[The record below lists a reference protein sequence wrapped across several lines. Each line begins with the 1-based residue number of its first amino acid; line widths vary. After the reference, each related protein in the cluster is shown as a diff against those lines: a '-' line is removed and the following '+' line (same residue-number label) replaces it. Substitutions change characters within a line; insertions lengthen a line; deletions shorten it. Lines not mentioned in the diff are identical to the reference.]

1 MSFFRRLLPNAQQRR
16 ETAKAI
22 EIFERALR
30 ESRKP
35 IGCAKSA
42 ELGADIR
49 GRLLTLVDEIEKET
63 GEPAVIF
70 AADGTLI
77 HPRLIETLGKRHDDG
92 ELLRLSINS
101 CFVNPHA
108 TQYLNEPW
116 PTIVE
121 KYQHRPNN
129 TELIYEKA
137 NLLAAFLVHNLNV
150 AVEAREQ
157 LKAAGFQG
165 VEQSLTEEHELLVKC
180 EEAALW
186 YRIIDELAFGLIRE
200 FRSLFIDYFLDTLA
214 DQLGLQGASPKL
226 ICRTMVERS
235 KEYAQYREWTA
246 DVDHMA
252 GTLLWN
258 ASKHV
263 GGPFGSGRDFMFTT
277 VFGTLFLMRVERA
290 LVYELLTGN
299 NKRNMHSR

>member
-1 MSFFRRLLPNAQQRR
+1 M
-16 ETAKAI
+16 
-22 EIFERALR
+22 
-30 ESRKP
+30 RK
-35 IGCAKSA
+35 ISG
-42 ELGADIR
+42 IR
-49 GRLLTLVDEIEKET
+49 GRHPGAFAHLVDEIEKET

-70 AADGTLI
+70 ADGTLI

-108 TQYLNEPW
+108 IQYLNEPW

-129 TELIYEKA
+129 AELIYEKA

-165 VEQSLTEEHELLVKC
+165 IEQSLTEEQELLVKC

-186 YRIIDELAFGLIRE
+186 YRIIDELAYGLIRE
-200 FRSLFIDYFLDTLA
+200 FSPLFVDYFLDILA

-235 KEYAQYREWTA
+235 KEYAQYRE
-246 DVDHMA
+246 
-252 GTLLWN
+252 
-258 ASKHV
+258 
-263 GGPFGSGRDFMFTT
+263 
-277 VFGTLFLMRVERA
+277 
-290 LVYELLTGN
+290 
-299 NKRNMHSR
+299 

>member
-1 MSFFRRLLPNAQQRR
+1 MSLFRRLLPNAQRRR

-22 EIFERALR
+22 ESFERALC
-30 ESRKP
+30 ESTKP
-35 IGCAKSA
+35 RGCAKSA

-49 GRLLTLVDEIEKET
+49 GRLLTVVNEIEERT
-63 GEPAVIF
+63 GQPAIIF

-77 HPRLIETLGKRHDDG
+77 DPRLIEALSKRSDDG
-92 ELLRLSINS
+92 EVLRLSISS
-101 CFVNPHA
+101 CFVNHQQR
-108 TQYLNEPW
+108 QYVNETW
-116 PTIVE
+116 PTTVAQ
-121 KYQHRPNN
+121 YHCHPNSG
-129 TELIYEKA
+129 EVIHKKA
-137 NLLAAFLVHNLNV
+137 TLLAAFVVHNLNV
-150 AVEAREQ
+150 AEEAREQ
-157 LKAAGFQG
+157 LKAVGFQG
-165 VEQSLTEEHELLVKC
+165 VEQSLTEEQELLVKC

-186 YRIIDELAFGLIRE
+186 YRIIDELAYGLIRE
-200 FRSLFIDYFLDTLA
+200 FRTLFVDLFMDTVA

-235 KEYAQYREWTA
+235 KEYAQYLEWTA

-252 GTLLWN
+252 GTLLWK

-263 GGPFGSGRDFMFTT
+263 GGPFGLERNFMFTT

-299 NKRNMHSR
+299 KRKE